1 MTPAEHAVVA
11 LLTALGEDPT
21 RPGLLE
27 TPRRVASA
35 FLNDLCSGYKIEP
48 ASFLEKTFPSDGYD
62 GIVLVRDIPII
73 SSCEHHLLPFTG
85 ICHCAYIPNGRIVGL
100 SKFARVV
107 DAFARRLQVQERLTH
122 QIADCLEAALK
133 PQGLLVTISA
143 EHSCMVIRGVQKAGT
158 KTVTSEI
165 RGVFREDGSART
177 EVFQLL
183 NQK

>member
-1 MTPAEHAVVA
+1 MTRAERAVKE
-11 LLTALGEDPT
+11 LLLALGEDVK
-21 RPGLLE
+21 REGLRE

-35 FLNDLCSGYKIEP
+35 FITDLCSGYKQNP
-48 ASFLEKTFPSDGYD
+48 ATFLKKTFPADGYE

-107 DAFARRLQVQERLTH
+107 DAFSRRLQVQERLNH
-122 QIADCLEAALK
+122 QIADCIEDALK

-165 RGVFREDGSART
+165 RGVFRTDASARA

-183 NQK
+183 NQR